1 MDRHVF
7 PAWIVATATLRAV
20 PEAVDG
26 AAIPVLGDPFG
37 LFGVRLRQLPA
48 AGLGRV
54 RVSVDAPGIMEPSVL
69 EADLPA
75 GDAEALV
82 LPKVRYDYDRLLTV
96 RQQVPIDVIIGAEA
110 EGRPL
115 GEWAETCTLRSIND
129 CPFVLRVG
137 DTVQDLS
144 FMFAAYVNEAHP
156 WIDGLLKEALER
168 GAVSVFEGA
177 QSGRPARVL
186 AQVYAVWDALRA
198 RGVHYSS
205 ITATPA
211 HSESVFSQHVRF
223 LDETIVNEQA
233 NCVDGTV
240 LLASVL
246 RRLSIEPFLVLVPGH
261 MFLAVQLPQA
271 EGGLPVV
278 GIETTLI
285 GAEDGGGDHPGA
297 GAELAKLLLEME
309 DEVAVRL
316 PSRANFERA
325 VGVGTRRLAEAA
337 AGAGNR
343 AGDFRVVSIVKARQ
357 AGLMPLAYRPAAV
370 PPAIPAAGRGAAQA
384 LGTG

>member
-1 MDRHVF
+1 MQGMAPEAAAPCEPVVRMDRHVF

-20 PEAVDG
+20 PEAADG

-37 LFGVRLRQLPA
+37 LFGVRLRQVPA

-69 EADLPA
+69 EADLSQ
-75 GDAEALV
+75 GDSEVLV
-82 LPKVRYDYDRLLTV
+82 LPKMRYDYERLLTV

-110 EGRPL
+110 AGRPL

-129 CPFVLRVG
+129 CPFVLRDG
-137 DTVQDLS
+137 DSVQDLS
-144 FMFAAYVNEAHP
+144 FMFAAYVNEGHP

-168 GAVSVFEGA
+168 GVVSVFEGA

-271 EGGLPVV
+271 DGGLPVV

-285 GAEDGGGDHPGA
+285 GAADGGGAGPARPGRRRPPGRRA
-297 GAELAKLLLEME
+297 SAVARRGATT
-309 DEVAVRL
+309 D
-316 PSRANFERA
+316 
-325 VGVGTRRLAEAA
+325 GRRLD
-337 AGAGNR
+337 R
-343 AGDFRVVSIVKARQ
+343 
-357 AGLMPLAYRPAAV
+357 GLSGGGGP
-370 PPAIPAAGRGAAQA
+370 
-384 LGTG
+384 